1 MPIDSIGHS
10 QYSAVCS
17 IKGSYGPQNLQVSI
31 VLKASKYAGAK
42 DLQVSAP
49 AAHVRTNAFPELMRG
64 LQKYASKLNLI
75 EVPER

>member
-1 MPIDSIGHS
+1 MRVQKKTKHLPIDSIGHS

-17 IKGSYGPQNLQVSI
+17 IKGSYGPQNPQVSI

-49 AAHVRTNAFPELMRG
+49 AAHVLMHF
-64 LQKYASKLNLI
+64 LN
-75 EVPER
+75 